1 MSGGGGGG
9 GGGEG
14 GTLYGCF
21 QAFYRLLIPLL
32 FLDTS
37 EFKGNLKRGNMV
49 DDRANE

>member
-1 MSGGGGGG
+1 MSEGGR
-9 GGGEG
+9 EG

-21 QAFYRLLIPLL
+21 QAFYWLIIPLL

-37 EFKGNLKRGNMV
+37 ESKGNLKRGNIV

>member
-1 MSGGGGGG
+1 MGVSKLS
-9 GGGEG
+9 
-14 GTLYGCF
+14 TDFL
-21 QAFYRLLIPLL
+21 LLIPLL

>member
-1 MSGGGGGG
+1 MGGGR
-9 GGGEG
+9 GEPCMG
-14 GTLYGCF
+14 VSKLSTDSLF
-21 QAFYRLLIPLL
+21 LFF

>member
-1 MSGGGGGG
+1 MSGVGGR
-9 GGGEG
+9 GEG

-21 QAFYRLLIPLL
+21 QAFYWLLIPLL

-37 EFKGNLKRGNMV
+37 ESKGNLKRGNIV